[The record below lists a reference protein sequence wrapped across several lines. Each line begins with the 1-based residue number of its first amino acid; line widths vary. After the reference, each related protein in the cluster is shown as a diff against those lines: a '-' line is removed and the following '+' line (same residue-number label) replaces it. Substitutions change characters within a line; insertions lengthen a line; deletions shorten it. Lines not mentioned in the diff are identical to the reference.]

1 MKLKTIYINLL
12 LIFILS
18 ALQNVY
24 AAEPIL
30 NVILPSSGYIDIP
43 DNHWAYTEI
52 KELQILGVM
61 KGYPDGNFRPDNTI
75 TREEFATAAIKA
87 LKLDDYV
94 VIDTLKFDDFVEN
107 DWAWDYVQNAYYFGL
122 LTPPRMD
129 KDGYYLFRPEDSI
142 TRGHAFTIA
151 VNALKTM
158 PITEKK
164 AKAVLEY
171 AYDDFYN
178 VPKHFLIPFA
188 KCQLLDMLVTDPRKH
203 LRKLDY
209 DKPITRAET
218 AVLLYNMLEEA
229 KINPN
234 EKIKKAMDKKKVAQ
248 GHILTDAYMEDDVI
262 AVIPKGTVL
271 PLVVTGSFAS
281 KKAFKGEKYTALVP
295 KNFIH
300 ENKYLLLPSGT
311 KFYGH
316 IKEAKRGIPLFRN
329 GTLIFENDNI
339 VVKRQA
345 AVRVEGVATL
355 KNLLTDTRFRRIF
368 KGENLEIDRGDFLQ
382 MELLQDIKID
392 VTTGKILKLN
402 DL

>member
-1 MKLKTIYINLL
+1 MPKT
-12 LIFILS
+12 F
-18 ALQNVY
+18 

-30 NVILPSSGYIDIP
+30 NVILPSSGYLDIP

-52 KELQILGVM
+52 KELQILGIM
-61 KGYPDGNFRPDNTI
+61 KGYPDGKFRPDSTI

-87 LKLDDYV
+87 LKLDDFV
-94 VIDTLKFDDFVEN
+94 VVEPLKFDDFVDT

-142 TRGHAFTIA
+142 TRGHAFVIA

-171 AYDDFYN
+171 AYDDFYR
-178 VPKHFLIPFA
+178 VPKHFLMPFA
-188 KCQLLDMLVTDPRKH
+188 KAQLLDMVVTDPRKH

-234 EKIKKAMDKKKVAQ
+234 EKIKKAMDKKKVSQ
-248 GHILTDAYMEDDVI
+248 GHIVTNAYMEDEVI

-271 PLVVTGSFAS
+271 PLVVTGRFES
-281 KKAFKGEKYTALVP
+281 KKAFSGEKYTALVP

-329 GTLIFENDNI
+329 GVLIFENDT
-339 VVKRQA
+339 VSVKRQPA
-345 AVRVEGVATL
+345 ARVEGIATL
-355 KNLLTDTRFRRIF
+355 KNLLTDTRFRKIF
-368 KGENLEIDRGDFLQ
+368 KGENLEIDRGEFLQ

>member
-1 MKLKTIYINLL
+1 MPK
-12 LIFILS
+12 
-18 ALQNVY
+18 AY

-30 NVILPSSGYIDIP
+30 NVILPSSGYLDIP

-61 KGYPDGNFRPDNTI
+61 RGYPDGKFRPDNTI

-94 VIDTLKFDDFVEN
+94 VVEPLKFDDFVDI

-142 TRGHAFTIA
+142 TRGHAFVIA

-164 AKAVLEY
+164 AKAILQY
-171 AYDDFYN
+171 AYDDYYN
-178 VPKHFLIPFA
+178 VPKHFIMSFA
-188 KCQLLDMLVTDPRKH
+188 KAQLLDMVVTDPRKH

-234 EKIKKAMDKKKVAQ
+234 EKIKKAMEQKKVAQ
-248 GHILTDAYMEDDVI
+248 GHIITDAYMEDDVI

-271 PLVVTGSFAS
+271 PLVVTGSYKS
-281 KKAFKGEKYTALVP
+281 KKAFAGEKYTALVP

-316 IKEAKRGIPLFRN
+316 IKEAKRGIPIFRN
-329 GTLIFENDNI
+329 GVLTFENDTM
-339 VVKRQA
+339 VVKKQPA
-345 AVRVEGVATL
+345 ARVEGVATL

-368 KGENLEIDRGDFLQ
+368 KGENLEIDRGEFLQ
-382 MELLQDIKID
+382 MELKQDLKID